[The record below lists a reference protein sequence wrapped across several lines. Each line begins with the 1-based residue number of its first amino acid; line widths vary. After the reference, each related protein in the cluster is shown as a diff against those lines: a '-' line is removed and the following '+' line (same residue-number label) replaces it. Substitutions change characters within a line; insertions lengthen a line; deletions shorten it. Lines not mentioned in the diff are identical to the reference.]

1 MKFPV
6 DFVKFTEKILNGKL
20 HFFCA
25 VWLLHVS
32 WSPLPQKATED
43 LERYL

>member
-1 MKFPV
+1 MKFTV
-6 DFVKFTEKILNGKL
+6 DFVKLTEKILNGKL

-25 VWLLHVS
+25 VWYAS
-32 WSPLPQKATED
+32 WFPLPQKATED